1 MGKVKKFE
9 DLEAWKKAREL
20 TDATHGVSSREP
32 FRKDYVLR
40 DQIRRASIS
49 VMANVAEGFERD
61 GDKEFIQFLAMAKGS
76 CGEVRSHLYVALDQG
91 YITQVE
97 FDEISEISERTSKI
111 IYGLMKYLKQTGMK
125 GKKFK

>member
-1 MGKVKKFE
+1 MGKVKRFE

-20 TDATHGVSSREP
+20 TDAIHGISSQGP
-32 FRKDYVLR
+32 FKKNYVLR

-49 VMANVAEGFERD
+49 VMANVSEGFERD

-91 YITQVE
+91 YITQGE
-97 FDEISEISERTSKI
+97 FDEISEKSEKTSKI
-111 IYGLMKYLKQTGMK
+111 IYGLMKYLRQTSMK
-125 GKKFK
+125 GKKYK